1 MTDVTDA
8 PIVFRKAPDVQVTEG
23 AGFIGANLAG
33 RRACHGRNVPI
44 VDSPARDRG
53 AADGDRLPGPA
64 IWLGGWTGRSGA
76 ASAREEAWACAS
88 R

>member
-8 PIVFRKAPDVQVTEG
+8 PIVLRKTPNVPVTEG
-23 AGFIGANLAG
+23 AGFIGANFAG

-44 VDSPARDRG
+44 VDSPARERV
-53 AADGDRLPGPA
+53 AADSDRLPAPA
-64 IWLGGWTGRSGA
+64 ISLGGWTGRSGA